1 MAAAGR
7 DQDILLKGGLVVD
20 GTGAAPYAANLLIRQ
35 GKIARITPRPVRT
48 AGVVI
53 DCSSRVVAPG
63 FIDAHSHLDWHVPLK
78 GHDEL
83 KYPFL
88 AQGITT
94 LVAGASGLSAAGFR
108 ESSTWKEKL
117 QALPAAS
124 LLTPQ
129 WDTVDDYLQR
139 LEASGSSQNIA
150 LLAGHGSTRISI
162 RGFDPSPLHPY
173 ETKELLWLLEHA
185 MEQGA
190 RGVSIGLQYEPGTHA
205 RPEEIREVALV
216 VKKKGRVLVVHPRAF
231 APSAKGDALTAVTE
245 VIGIARTTG
254 VRLQISRLMFCGPR
268 AGHNAEAAVAAIDAA
283 RKAGVDVGFG
293 VTPYH
298 CAATILAVLLPAWFL
313 ARGASGYGDASAVRR
328 LKRELHTAERRLGF
342 ALADIQVTNAIDTEL
357 AEYNGR
363 LLTDIARLRRMSPV
377 DTLIDL
383 SRRSAGQARVLVQR
397 TGTDRIVEILLHHH
411 AALYTTDAWVERF
424 GVQNPAAYA
433 AFPRLLE
440 MAREH
445 KLLRLE
451 EAVHKMTGAAAERF
465 SLHGRGTLAEGLPAD
480 ITVFDWDT
488 VGDSAGTE
496 KKPKAGAQA
505 PAAAVPRGIDYVF
518 VNGKKIIGSGK
529 KENPLSAGVP
539 LR

>member
-1 MAAAGR
+1 
-7 DQDILLKGGLVVD
+7 
-20 GTGAAPYAANLLIRQ
+20 
-35 GKIARITPRPVRT
+35 
-48 AGVVI
+48 VI
-53 DCSSRVVAPG
+53 DCSSLVVAPG
-63 FIDAHSHLDWHVPLK
+63 FIDTHSHLDWHVPLK

-108 ESSTWKEKL
+108 ESSTWKDKL

-129 WDTVDDYLQR
+129 WDTMDDYLQR

-173 ETKELLWLLEHA
+173 EIKELLWLLEHA

-205 RPEEIREVALV
+205 RPEEIREVALL
-216 VKKKGRVLVVHPRAF
+216 VKKKGRVLAVHPRAF
-231 APSAKGDALTAVTE
+231 APSARGDALTAVTE
-245 VIGIARTTG
+245 AIGIARATG
-254 VRLQISRLMFCGPR
+254 VRLQISRLMFSGPR
-268 AGHNAEAAVAAIDAA
+268 AGHNAEGAVAAIDAA

-298 CAATILAVLLPAWFL
+298 CAATLLGVLLPAWFL

-342 ALADIQVTNAIDTEL
+342 GLADIQVTNAIDTEL
-357 AEYNGR
+357 AEHNGR
-363 LLTDIARLRRMSPV
+363 LLTDIARLRRMSPA

-383 SRRSAGQARVLVQR
+383 SRRSAGQARVLVHG
-397 TGTDRIVEILLHHH
+397 TGTDRIVEMLVHHH
-411 AALYTTDAWVERF
+411 ASLYMTDAWVERF

-433 AFPRLLE
+433 AFPRLLQI
-440 MAREH
+440 ARDH

-451 EAVHKMTGAAAERF
+451 EVVHKMTGAAAERF
-465 SLHGRGTLAEGLPAD
+465 GLHGRGTLAEGLPAD
-480 ITVFDWDT
+480 ITVFDWET
-488 VGDSAGTE
+488 VGDSAGME
-496 KKPKAGAQA
+496 KKPKAGAHA
-505 PAAAVPRGIDYVF
+505 PPAAVPRGIDYVF
-518 VNGKKIIGSGK
+518 VNGRKIIGSGK
-529 KENPLSAGVP
+529 KENPLNAGVP

>member
-20 GTGAAPYAANLLIRQ
+20 GSGTAPYTANLLIRS

-129 WDTVDDYLQR
+129 WDSVDDYLQR
-139 LEASGSSQNIA
+139 LEASGASQNIA
-150 LLAGHGSTRISI
+150 LLVGHGSTRISI

-173 ETKELLWLLEHA
+173 EIKELLWLLEHA

-190 RGVSIGLQYEPGTHA
+190 HGVSIGLQYEPGTHA
-205 RPEEIREVALV
+205 RPEEIREVALL
-216 VKKKGRVLVVHPRAF
+216 VKKKGRVLAVHPRAF
-231 APSAKGDALTAVTE
+231 APTAKGDPLTAVTE
-245 VIGIARTTG
+245 AISIARTTG
-254 VRLQISRLMFCGPR
+254 VRLQISRLMFSGPR
-268 AGHNAEAAVAAIDAA
+268 AVHNAEAAVAAIDAA

-298 CAATILAVLLPAWFL
+298 CAATMLAVLLPAWFL

-342 ALADIQVTNAIDTEL
+342 VLADIQVTNAIDTEL
-357 AEYNGR
+357 AEHNGR
-363 LLTDIARLRRMSPV
+363 LLPDIARLRRMSPV

-383 SRRSAGQARVLVQR
+383 SRRSAGQARVLVHR
-397 TGTDRIVEILLHHH
+397 TGTDRIVEMLLRHH
-411 AALYTTDAWVERF
+411 ASLYMTDAWVERF
-424 GVQNPAAYA
+424 GVQNPAAFA
-433 AFPRLLE
+433 AFPRLLQLS
-440 MAREH
+440 RDH

-465 SLHGRGTLAEGLPAD
+465 GLHGRGTLAEGLPAD
-480 ITVFDWDT
+480 VTVFDWEA
-488 VGDSAGTE
+488 VGDAAGTE
-496 KKPKAGAQA
+496 KKPKTGTHA
-505 PAAAVPRGIDYVF
+505 PLAAVPQGIDYVF

-529 KENPLSAGVP
+529 KENPLNAGIP